1 MRLAMSM
8 IELVIS
14 IVVMGIVVMSLP
26 LILTQVQNN
35 NAFAL
40 QQEAILAAK
49 TKIGNI
55 LTYEWDE
62 FSYDATAG
70 HSFVLDIAGGTDDL
84 NRSAG
89 TNQRKGHVNV
99 EGRRKLYDNTL
110 DLNVRS
116 ASAINNNKTNTIDA
130 FHARNVNLSVAPN
143 GEEAGALSYIFNLRL
158 DPTIVYV
165 NDNINYDNSNLT
177 FTLTPDNAGI
187 ITNIKRIE
195 VQVRDTDANAL
206 ITTLRAFTCN
216 IGESPSLPSRPYQ

>member
-55 LTYEWDE
+55 LTHEWDE
-62 FSYDATAG
+62 TTYAASAG
-70 HSFVLDIAGGTDDL
+70 RSFVLDTAGDGEL
-84 NRSAG
+84 NRVG
-89 TNQRKGHVNV
+89 TSTQRVGHVDADY
-99 EGRRKLYDNTL
+99 RRKLFPNTTNATNIATHGTS
-110 DLNVRS
+110 DIDMFHNQNV
-116 ASAINNNKTNTIDA
+116 T
-130 FHARNVNLSVAPN
+130 LSVAPI
-143 GEEAGALSYIFNLRL
+143 GEGAGALSYIFNLRL
-158 DPTIVYV
+158 DPSIVYV
-165 NDNINYDNSNLT
+165 SDTATYSDDSLSFT
-177 FTLTPDNAGI
+177 FGVNAAGGT
-187 ITNIKRIE
+187 TNIKRIE

-216 IGESPSLPSRPYQ
+216 IGESPSLPSRPYR